1 VRHLEIGTGS
11 SEPENI
17 WREHSLV
24 DLVLAACDQSDDQ
37 TEISGLVDEFLRD
50 GSPGR
55 AIGERRAL
63 PVRRALP
70 SRTCT
75 RAA

>member
-1 VRHLEIGTGS
+1 MAVVVAAAAVFVTRL
-11 SEPENI
+11 
-17 WREHSLV
+17 LV

-37 TEISGLVDEFLRD
+37 TEICGLVDDFLQD
-50 GSPGR
+50 GRPGR

-63 PVRRALP
+63 PAMLTRA